1 MPGIDDTS
9 TVGILGA
16 SVGLSAQWTKAK
28 TVDSLYGTATYIGA
42 SGGPS
47 WYVGGDIV
55 SFDDASDNEMSTD
68 GFQLTGGVGVG
79 IDVHVTESYTRP
91 VPSLKK
97 QTNRTVSTNNRFNLF
112 SLIALLFK

>member
-1 MPGIDDTS
+1 MRKTKVACFCYKRHCDVYVSNVWFS
-9 TVGILGA
+9 TGVLRSIL
-16 SVGLSAQWTKAK
+16 
-28 TVDSLYGTATYIGA
+28 
-42 SGGPS
+42 
-47 WYVGGDIV
+47 
-55 SFDDASDNEMSTD
+55 DAFQNQRID
-68 GFQLTGGVGVG
+68 GFQLTGGGGVG